1 MLVGRVQ
8 GIISFQSS
16 SIVKISVY
24 SKINS
29 KQDLG
34 RKCSALFCYRGEQW
48 LHVYGHQDGHEGGQH
63 GWDGHQVGWDG
74 H

>member
-1 MLVGRVQ
+1 MFIFVEWWQMSCVNGMLVGRVQ

-29 KQDLG
+29 KQAGAEL
-34 RKCSALFCYRGEQW
+34 CQA
-48 LHVYGHQDGHEGGQH
+48 
-63 GWDGHQVGWDG
+63 QV
-74 H
+74 